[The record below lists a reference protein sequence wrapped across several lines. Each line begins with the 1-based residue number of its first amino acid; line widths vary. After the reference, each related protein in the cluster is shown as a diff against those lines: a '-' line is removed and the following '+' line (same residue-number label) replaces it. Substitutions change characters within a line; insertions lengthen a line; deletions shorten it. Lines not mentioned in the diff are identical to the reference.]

1 MNLRSTTVDL
11 RPDHLATVNAI
22 LLAEV
27 PDYEVWAF
35 GSRANWT
42 AKDSSDLDLAI
53 ASNEPVPAKRLRRL
67 QRAFEE
73 SYLPLKVD
81 VVDLSRASPEFRGL
95 IEDQRVVLRKPET
108 DGAANHPTDREWRSL
123 PLEEALETLIDY
135 RGKTPKKVTEGIP
148 LITARII
155 KSGRIE
161 TPEEFISPDDYEG
174 WMRRGIPR
182 AGDVLLTT
190 EAPLGE
196 VAQLDDR
203 KVALAQRV
211 VALRGKKGLL
221 DNDFLKYLLQSSQVQ
236 DQLKSRASGTTVQGI
251 KQSELR
257 KISLSIPPLE
267 QQRAIAH
274 TLGLLDKK
282 IELNRRMN
290 ETLEAIGSTLF
301 KKVFVDATHGA
312 LPEGWEITSLGDL
325 TELIT
330 KGTTPTQENIAS
342 ATIFDRQ
349 INYLRVNAI
358 AEDGSILDDKL
369 MRIPESVHN
378 GVLQRSI
385 LKAGDLVYTIAG
397 TIGRIAVIE
406 ETLLPANCN
415 QAVAIIR
422 PRSGIPSG
430 FLLLSMQ
437 QPTFQDELHSNIVHA
452 VQANLSLGMISKAK
466 IISPRREAVSRLF
479 QPIDKILKNITANR
493 SESRT
498 LAAMRDALLP
508 KLLSGELGVK
518 HIEAVV

>member
-1 MNLRSTTVDL
+1 MNLRSTIVDL

-22 LLAEV
+22 LLTEI

-53 ASNEPVPAKRLRRL
+53 ASKESVPVKRLRRL

-73 SYLPLKVD
+73 SYLPFKVD
-81 VVDLSRASPEFRGL
+81 VVDLSKASLEFRRL
-95 IEDQRVVLRKPET
+95 IEKQRVVLRKPET

-123 PLEEALETLIDY
+123 PLEDALETLIDY
-135 RGKTPKKVTEGIP
+135 RGKTPKKVTQGIP

-161 TPEEFISPDDYEG
+161 TPGEFISPDDYDE
-174 WMRRGIPR
+174 WMRRGVPR
-182 AGDVLLTT
+182 VGDVLLTT

-196 VAQLDDR
+196 VAQLDER

-221 DNDFLKYLLQSSQVQ
+221 DNNFLKYLLQSNQVQ

-290 ETLEAIGSTLF
+290 ETLETMAQTLF
-301 KKVFVDATHGA
+301 DYFFPYSPDNN
-312 LPEGWEITSLGDL
+312 LPNGWRMGRLDEV
-325 TELIT
+325 LI
-330 KGTTPTQENIAS
+330 
-342 ATIFDRQ
+342 
-349 INYLRVNAI
+349 
-358 AEDGSILDDKL
+358 
-369 MRIPESVHN
+369 
-378 GVLQRSI
+378 LQR
-385 LKAGDLVYTIAG
+385 GFDLPSSQRIAG
-397 TIGRIAVIE
+397 PYPVIAASGPSGTHSEFMARGPGV
-406 ETLLPANCN
+406 TTG
-415 QAVAIIR
+415 
-422 PRSGIPSG
+422 RSGILGNVYFVHEDFWPLNTSLWVKE
-430 FLLLSMQ
+430 FKHSTPAFAFHLLRRLDFGLFNAGSAV
-437 QPTFQDELHSNIVHA
+437 PTLNRNHVHILPVPIPPINTILEFDQVVMPLLKRQRVNDE
-452 VQANLSLGMISKAK
+452 
-466 IISPRREAVSRLF
+466 
-479 QPIDKILKNITANR
+479 
-493 SESRT
+493 ESHT
-498 LAAMRDALLP
+498 IAALRDTLLP
-508 KLLSGELGVK
+508 KLLSGDLPLKK
-518 HIEAVV
+518 HSESLSEVRE